1 VVAPVVNAGGVAGG
15 RTVAGDSATLIVRL
29 DDLVEANPGAM
40 DNFVSFDTF
49 FTPAPGKTLVVPKG
63 KFQIMNRKDG
73 VYDQTFEEAAE
84 KLGVTN
90 PITDLPLHHE
100 SRTSFST
107 AAAHMQRIA
116 IGKFGAT
123 STFHDAA
130 MSHAYEK
137 MRPLEGVGVSFNQ
150 NNSIL
155 QGNSSMPIHE
165 TVGPLSPLHV
175 AQVSPNSAISHY
187 DTTGVYSGFRKG
199 TSRRKI
205 SPEEAKRLGAHVDDT
220 SASTVRY

>member
-1 VVAPVVNAGGVAGG
+1 MAPVVNTGGGG
-15 RTVAGDSATLIVRL
+15 RTVAGDSATLIVKL

-49 FTPAPGKTLVVPKG
+49 FTPAPGKTLMVPKG

-73 VYDQTFEEAAE
+73 VYDQTFEEAAK
-84 KLGVTN
+84 KLGVIN

-107 AAAHMQRIA
+107 ATAHMQKIA
-116 IGKFGAT
+116 RGKFGVT
-123 STFHDAA
+123 STFHDVAP
-130 MSHAYEK
+130 SHTYEK
-137 MRPLEGVGVSFNQ
+137 MRPLEGVGVSFEGQ

-155 QGNSSMPIHE
+155 QGNSSMPIQE
-165 TVGPLSPLHV
+165 TVGPLGH
-175 AQVSPNSAISHY
+175 SAMARMSANNIISHY

-205 SPEEAKRLGAHVDDT
+205 SLEEAKRLGAVTDD
-220 SASTVRY
+220 SVSWTVRY